1 MPLLVYLDETGDHSL
16 EIVDREFPIFAL
28 VMLVC
33 DQTVYSEKI
42 IPAVYRLKM
51 DYFGHEGVILHSRD
65 IRKAV
70 NDFSFLLNPQ
80 KRLPFYQRIN
90 EIMAMDGYT
99 R

>member
-1 MPLLVYLDETGDHSL
+1 MPLLVYLDETGTHSL
-16 EIVDREFPIFAL
+16 EIVDRISDLRVGDACLRSNPFIRRRSFP
-28 VMLVC
+28 
-33 DQTVYSEKI
+33 
-42 IPAVYRLKM
+42 PYRLKM

-80 KRLPFYQRIN
+80 KRSAVYQRIN